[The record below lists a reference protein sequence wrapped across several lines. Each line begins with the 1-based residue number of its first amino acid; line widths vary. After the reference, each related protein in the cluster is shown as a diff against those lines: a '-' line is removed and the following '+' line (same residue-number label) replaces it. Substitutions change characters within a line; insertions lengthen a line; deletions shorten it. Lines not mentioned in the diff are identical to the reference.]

1 MEPYGERIMRAAVNV
16 LHTRGQDGRD
26 WLSRALLVATG
37 KLDHTC
43 LDAGSSADTSVHGQT
58 RSPAARRALQPTPV
72 TRPQGR
78 RS

>member
-1 MEPYGERIMRAAVNV
+1 MPWGHEAYRGDMEPYGERIMRAAVSV

-58 RSPAARRALQPTPV
+58 RSPAARRH
-72 TRPQGR
+72 
-78 RS
+78 